1 MVKPHLSSGEK
12 LRARRNIPQTGFP
25 SIKITHP
32 FCDGTTY
39 SRPLIKETP
48 TGLGKVFLH

>member
-1 MVKPHLSSGEK
+1 MVKPRLSSAEK

-39 SRPLIKETP
+39 SRPLNKETP